1 MSSPYRPS
9 MTISKAVS
17 RTSSSDLPRNSRGA
31 VHGLQVLGI
40 DLEEPFLVVEGLIKD
55 TIVRLLVTE

>member
-1 MSSPYRPS
+1 